1 MAWISRAFLFTF
13 VAAVV
18 WGASE
23 PARAQGNDLTGRL
36 APDLSFSD
44 GMNGVAAGSTLSSFR
59 GKVVWVKFI
68 LRDCPRCRASMPRA
82 QQLHDRWGGSGLV
95 VLTVVR
101 RFGPAGMRSFM
112 AQNQYDFRV
121 GTDPDGSLASRY
133 GVRTMPTD
141 YVIGG
146 DGRVKASNGAPESVL
161 LTELGKYRL
170 ARLGTVPES
179 MLSVRDAVWN
189 WDYGTALRTV
199 EAAVAGGGGDAEDK
213 ALAARVSTQA
223 REELDA
229 RLALASKRAR
239 QGKTDIASSIYD
251 RVVEKFEGT
260 SLAPLAQAARD
271 RFRAGL
277 RGR

>member
-1 MAWISRAFLFTF
+1 M
-13 VAAVV
+13 V
-18 WGASE
+18 
-23 PARAQGNDLTGRL
+23 L
-36 APDLSFSD
+36 A
-44 GMNGVAAGSTLSSFR
+44 
-59 GKVVWVKFI
+59 
-68 LRDCPRCRASMPRA
+68 
-82 QQLHDRWGGSGLV
+82 
-95 VLTVVR
+95 VVR

-121 GTDPDGSLASRY
+121 GTDPDGNQASRY

-141 YVIGG
+141 YVIGV

-179 MLSVRDAVWN
+179 MSSVRDAVWN

-199 EAAVAGGGGDAEDK
+199 EAAVANGGGDAEDQ

-239 QGKTDIASSIYD
+239 QGKTDIASAIYD
-251 RVVEKFEGT
+251 RVVEKFGGT
-260 SLAPLAQAARD
+260 SLAPLAQAARE

>member
-1 MAWISRAFLFTF
+1 MAWISRAFLFAF
-13 VAAVV
+13 AAAVV
-18 WGASE
+18 WGAPE

-44 GMNGVAAGSTLSSFR
+44 GMNGVAAGSTLSAFR
-59 GKVVWVKFI
+59 GRVVWVKFI
-68 LRDCPRCRASMPRA
+68 LRDCPRCRASMPRV

-121 GTDPDGSLASRY
+121 GTDPDGNQASRY

-141 YVIGG
+141 YVIGV

-199 EAAVAGGGGDAEDK
+199 EAAVANGGGDAEDQ

-239 QGKTDIASSIYD
+239 QGKTDIASAIYD
-251 RVVEKFEGT
+251 RIVEKFKGT
-260 SLAPLAQAARD
+260 SLAPLAQAARE